1 MTCKSILKLAFAIA
15 ECGVLLLIGLGS
27 SNAQESSIPLKAGD
41 TVQQYFKVPPRDGEF
56 RKASAPGIQGIS
68 CTIILKPGD
77 PPPSGLDYSHCLRLG
92 SLKLGME
99 FYHLQMALFDLKT
112 IPEQNIVKPRIVNKS
127 PDGALTVLIPISTT
141 QSGDQIRMQSYL
153 VALLDNKGIVQSLQ
167 LTGKPNDTTHLL
179 QFSSI
184 ALGSLKEKVVDIL
197 GLPSSASDVPE
208 IRGKLWSYAPFPFT
222 IEFVNDAVYSVRIHS
237 PSENDSRKIFTPLNS
252 MPE

>member
-1 MTCKSILKLAFAIA
+1 MACKSILRLAFAIA
-15 ECGVLLLIGLGS
+15 ECGALLLIGLGS
-27 SNAQESSIPLKAGD
+27 GNAQESSVLPKTGD
-41 TVQQYFKVPPRDGEF
+41 TVQQYFKAPPRDGEF

-77 PPPSGLDYSHCLRLG
+77 PPPSGFDYSNCLRLG

-99 FYHLQMALFDLKT
+99 FYRLQKALSDLKT
-112 IPEQNIVKPRIVNKS
+112 IPEQNIIKPRIVNKS
-127 PDGALTVLIPISTT
+127 PDGVLTVLIPISTT

-167 LTGKPNDTTHLL
+167 LTGKPNDTTSSL

-184 ALGSLKEKVVDIL
+184 ALGSLKEKVLDIL
-197 GLPSSASDVPE
+197 GLPSSVSDVPE

-222 IEFVNDAVYSVRIHS
+222 IEFANDTVYSVRIYS
-237 PSENDSRKIFTPLNS
+237 PGENDSRKVFTPLSS